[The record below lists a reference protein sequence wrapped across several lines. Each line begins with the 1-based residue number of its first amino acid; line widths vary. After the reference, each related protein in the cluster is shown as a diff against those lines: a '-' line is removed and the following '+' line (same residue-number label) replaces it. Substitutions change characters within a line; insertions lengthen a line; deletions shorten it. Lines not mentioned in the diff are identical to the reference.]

1 MHGIEV
7 VKMTGDDFMDFS
19 EKRERWTM
27 DICSGWKF
35 KYIEKRSNE
44 YNYQDYGFDDSDWDA
59 IDIPFVWQME
69 GLGSP
74 EKNYENVIKSL
85 NRKIDKTTGVLDKPV
100 YTGYYRKIIEI
111 PSSWEGRK
119 AFLKVGGVKSSIE
132 VWVNGEKAGYS
143 LGTMGDLYF
152 DMTKLVKTGKNLLAL
167 KVQRFSNA
175 SFLDCSMD
183 WFLSGIFRN
192 IELHSE
198 PEIFIKDLFVRST
211 FDDDYEDARLCVETW
226 VENSTEK
233 NRDLKLELRI
243 GDRLLMTAGFVVNK
257 GSEEKVYICKLVEKP
272 IKWNDENP
280 YLYDVDIVL
289 KDNDDAVL
297 SERRI
302 RHGFRQ
308 VEIRKSQF
316 LVNGKP
322 IIFKGV
328 NRTDL
333 ESISNDGDENIRE
346 YDIKLLKRN
355 NVNAVL
361 ACDFPSDPDFYDL
374 CDKYGIYVV
383 AELGINT
390 SPSLKKLP
398 EGFDWNRAALNR
410 IANTVKRDKNHPSI
424 VMWYLGKD
432 TACGLDYLM
441 MKDYLDD
448 LDDSRPVS
456 YIGSTSS
463 IGGDVLCTQYP
474 TVEVEQKIG
483 RLKSIKNF
491 FKDTKSLNESKSLKI
506 SDYIKKPVFS
516 SKLSFIEG
524 NCLGNIDEHMT
535 NYMKYNNLCGGFI
548 SDMKDIGIS
557 RGGMKNIEREGL
569 IDINGTPKPM
579 FYEIK
584 KVFQNINT
592 IKREDG
598 DSIVLE
604 IENRYRHFTFDDFIL
619 NISIAENG
627 INIYERDVIMELEAD
642 EDKTIFEFTP
652 EIDKLEGCEYILTVS
667 WLLKKG
673 ADWAKEGFEVAWDQ
687 FVIYDS
693 TYVCKVV
700 EYGEGEEFTVLETGE
715 FISIKNTE
723 YSVIINKKT
732 GNVKSINIGNGN
744 ILYKEILHRFDRDAT
759 DVDKRNDKNGFRN
772 ILSRND
778 QWNNA
783 LKKKKVLNTSLEKHS
798 DKVLVYF
805 EIEYPLAKSPAL
817 LSYEI
822 SNNCDFLIHN
832 EIEPTKE
839 MTRFGMQFELAE
851 QLDIVR
857 YYGKGP
863 HENYIDRNKG
873 AKIGIHELQ
882 VKDFNYD
889 YLNEQE
895 RGNRTDVRWVKA
907 YSDINSIQAD
917 AVGGRKFDFSIEQ
930 CEEKTVLN
938 IDYGQKGLG
947 GDSMTDTEILDK
959 YKLNKNTKYEYTF
972 RISFKGEPY
981 EV

>member
-1 MHGIEV
+1 
-7 VKMTGDDFMDFS
+7 MDFS
-19 EKRERWTM
+19 EKRERWTIN
-27 DICSGWKF
+27 ICSGWKS
-35 KYIEKRSNE
+35 KYIEKHSNE
-44 YNYQDYGFDDSDWDA
+44 YNYLDYEFDDSDWDV

-69 GLGSP
+69 GHGSP
-74 EKNYENVIKSL
+74 EKNYENVIKNL
-85 NRKIDKTTGVLDKPV
+85 NRKIDRTTGIFDKPV
-100 YTGYYRKIIEI
+100 HTGYYRKTIEI

-132 VWVNGEKAGYS
+132 VWVNGEKVGYS

-152 DMTKLVKTGKNLLAL
+152 DMTKFVKPGKNLLAL

-183 WFLSGIFRN
+183 WFLSGIFRS

-243 GDRLLMTAGFVVNK
+243 GNRVLMTAGFVVNK
-257 GSEEKVYICKLVEKP
+257 DSEEKVYICKLIEKP

-289 KDNDDAVL
+289 KDNDDSVL

-302 RHGFRQ
+302 KHGFRQ

-316 LVNGKP
+316 LVNGTP

-333 ESISNDGDENIRE
+333 ESISNDDVDKNIRE
-346 YDIKLLKRN
+346 DDIKLLKRN
-355 NVNAVL
+355 NINAVL
-361 ACDFPSDPDFYDL
+361 ACDFPSDPAFYDL

-390 SPSLKKLP
+390 SQSLKKLP

-410 IANTVKRDKNHPSI
+410 VTNTVKRDKNHPSI

-432 TACGLDYLM
+432 TGCGLNYLM

-448 LDDSRPVS
+448 FDDSRPVS
-456 YIGSTSS
+456 YIGSTGS

-474 TVEVEQKIG
+474 TIEIEQKIG
-483 RLKSIKNF
+483 TLKSIKNF
-491 FKDTKSLNESKSLKI
+491 FKDTKAINESKSLKI

-524 NCLGNIDEHMT
+524 NCLGNMYEHME
-535 NYMKYNNLCGGFI
+535 NYKKYNNLCGGFI
-548 SDMKDIGIS
+548 SDMKDIGIY
-557 RGGMKNIEREGL
+557 RNGNQNIEREGL
-569 IDINGTPKPM
+569 IDIEGTPKPM

-584 KVFQNINT
+584 KVFQNIDT
-592 IKREDG
+592 FKREDG
-598 DSIVLE
+598 DSIILE
-604 IENRYRHFTFDDFIL
+604 IENRYKHFTFDDFVL

-627 INIYERDVIMELEAD
+627 NKIYERDVIMELKAEGG
-642 EDKTIFEFTP
+642 KTIFEFTP
-652 EIDKLEGCEYILTVS
+652 EIEKVEDCEYILTVS
-667 WLLKKG
+667 WMLKKDV
-673 ADWAKEGFEVAWDQ
+673 DWAPQGFELAWDQ
-687 FVIYDS
+687 FVLYDS
-693 TYVCKVV
+693 MYACKAV
-700 EYGEGEEFTVLETGE
+700 EDTEGEPLTVLETGE
-715 FISIKNTE
+715 FISIKNSE
-723 YSVIINKKT
+723 CSIIINKKT
-732 GNVKSINIGNGN
+732 GNIKNINMGNGN

-759 DVDKRNDKNGFRN
+759 DVDKRKDKNTFRN
-772 ILSRND
+772 ILNRND
-778 QWNNA
+778 QWENV
-783 LKKKKVLNTSLEKHS
+783 LKKKKVLNTITEKYA
-798 DKVLVYF
+798 DKVVVYF
-805 EIEYPLAKSPAL
+805 EIEYPLAKSPSF

-822 SNNCDFLIHN
+822 RNNCDFLIHN

-839 MTRFGMQFELAE
+839 MPRFGMQFELAE
-851 QLDIVR
+851 QLDFVR

-873 AKIGIHELQ
+873 AKTGIHELQ
-882 VKDFNYD
+882 LRDFNYD

-895 RGNRTDVRWVKA
+895 RGNRTDVRWMKS
-907 YSDINSIQAD
+907 YSDINSIEVEAI
-917 AVGGRKFDFSIEQ
+917 GERKFDFSIEQ
-930 CEEKTVLN
+930 REEKTVLN
-938 IDYGQKGLG
+938 VDYGQKGVG
-947 GDSMTDTEILDK
+947 GDAVTDAEILDK
-959 YKLNKNTKYEYTF
+959 YKLNKNAEYKYTF